1 GLLGIAEVEA
11 VREADGLA
19 AGARHVEGGAVD
31 GASAREI
38 GVALAGRWP
47 VERDGEA
54 PQRRSQPQ
62 DGRVQARAAYGPRAD
77 EVVVL
82 LEYPSLRL
90 VVCRV
95 DPRAAAPARCDALD
109 LVARALLGQ
118 EPGRDRR
125 EQLPARVTA
134 ELAGVGD
141 GPDLGARQLPALA
154 DAGH

>member
-1 GLLGIAEVEA
+1 PVGLVVERDVARDDRHAELLGRARDALDRLRELPGDFGLLGIAEVEA

-38 GVALAGRWP
+38 GVARAGRWP

-62 DGRVQARAAYGPRAD
+62 DGRVQARAAYGARAD

-109 LVARALLGQ
+109 LVAR
-118 EPGRDRR
+118 
-125 EQLPARVTA
+125 
-134 ELAGVGD
+134 
-141 GPDLGARQLPALA
+141 
-154 DAGH
+154 